1 MRMNMHR
8 ITLTGL
14 FSLLLASCGGGGGG
28 GGSSSSGPD
37 VVNPGNNIAAP
48 TATAGTYFCD
58 YGTDSSYAYI
68 VGNGHLA
75 ANGKAIINFSMPND
89 PRATINDTITWA
101 CQEHTG
107 DIYGKYNTNHQ
118 MDLLNNFSYRTTAT
132 NAYLEINFDSSGM
145 YVTGIGASGT
155 APPATTPVG
164 FNFIY
169 SYVFTF
175 NGMSTDE
182 AGQTVYTGTYTC
194 QVFVNNAFN
203 GSPMMSQGTFRFHPQ
218 AN

>member
-8 ITLTGL
+8 ITLAGL

-28 GGSSSSGPD
+28 GSSSSNPD

-48 TATAGTYFCD
+48 TATAGTYHCD
-58 YGTDSSYAYI
+58 YGTDSSYVYI
-68 VGNGHLA
+68 AGNGHLA

-89 PRATINDTITWA
+89 PQATINDTITWA

-107 DIYGKYNTNHQ
+107 DIYGKYNTDHRA
-118 MDLLNNFSYRTTAT
+118 DRLRNFSYRTTAS
-132 NAYLEINFDSSGM
+132 NAYLEINYDSTGM
-145 YVTGIGASGT
+145 YVTGIGATGT
-155 APPATTPVG
+155 APPQTTPAG

-175 NGMSTDE
+175 NGMSTD
-182 AGQTVYTGTYTC
+182 ADGQTVYTGTYTC

-203 GSPMMSQGTFRFHPQ
+203 GSPMMSQGTFRFYPQ
-218 AN
+218 VN